1 MMRMAYEELGKTGN
15 KATRRKSRDMSSMS
29 TPLSA
34 NGDEKSTSSRGRS
47 GSEVIK
53 IKMGED
59 HDITRMKENSV
70 RENTLKGAIKNFERD
85 TVKFK
90 IQIEQAQAAL
100 DEYYMEMISGY
111 GPVNKLTRF
120 E

>member
-29 TPLSA
+29 TPLSV
-34 NGDEKSTSSRGRS
+34 NGDEKSASSRGRS

-59 HDITRMKENSV
+59 HDITRMKENSIFYSNLV
-70 RENTLKGAIKNFERD
+70 SLLTGPYPLI
-85 TVKFK
+85 
-90 IQIEQAQAAL
+90 
-100 DEYYMEMISGY
+100 ISI
-111 GPVNKLTRF
+111 
-120 E
+120 